1 MNKIRILLITVLGL
15 CNLPLFAQV
24 KLDTAYLQVIYLED
38 YVKNVDT
45 KKMGYDELFLNI
57 GSHISEFYSKRE
69 SQVQN
74 IRDSVF
80 AIGGDISQA
89 TSLTADIPRSYQ
101 YYHVYKNYPSKEMLT
116 YTDKVLFDS
125 YRYEEPLE
133 KPVWTLL
140 SERKDIQG
148 YLCQK
153 AMAAFKGRKWT
164 AWYTTKIPISDGPW
178 KLNGLPGLILDAMD
192 SDSLYHF
199 YCVGMKQ
206 IKRSIPINIKGK
218 FIKCSKQELYEK
230 RKQLNE
236 NIVAYMK
243 SMPQI
248 TNVILKTPEKTKT
261 NKYLDIEI
269 QESAKKQE

>member
-24 KLDTAYLQVIYLED
+24 KLDTAYLQVTYLED

-69 SQVQN
+69 YQVQN
-74 IRDSVF
+74 IRDSIF

-89 TSLTADIPRSYQ
+89 TSLSADIPRSYQ
-101 YYHVYKNYPSKEMLT
+101 YYHVYKNYPLEGILT

-125 YRYEEPLE
+125 YRYEESLE
-133 KPVWTLL
+133 KPVWNLL
-140 SERKDIQG
+140 NERKDLLG
-148 YLCQK
+148 YSCQK
-153 AMAAFKGRKWT
+153 AMTKFKGRKWIV
-164 AWYTTKIPISDGPW
+164 WYATEIPISDGPW

-199 YCVGMKQ
+199 YCVGIKQ

-248 TNVILKTPEKTKT
+248 TNVILKTPEKTIN
-261 NKYLDIEI
+261 NKYLDIEV
-269 QESAKKQE
+269 QEPSKK

>member
-1 MNKIRILLITVLGL
+1 
-15 CNLPLFAQV
+15 
-24 KLDTAYLQVIYLED
+24 
-38 YVKNVDT
+38 
-45 KKMGYDELFLNI
+45 
-57 GSHISEFYSKRE
+57 
-69 SQVQN
+69 
-74 IRDSVF
+74 
-80 AIGGDISQA
+80 
-89 TSLTADIPRSYQ
+89 
-101 YYHVYKNYPSKEMLT
+101 MLT

-164 AWYTTKIPISDGPW
+164 AWYTTEIPISDGPW
-178 KLNGLPGLILDAMD
+178 KLSGLPGLILDAVD
-192 SDSLYHF
+192 SDSLFHF
-199 YCVGMKQ
+199 YCVGIRQLKE
-206 IKRSIPINIKGK
+206 SIPINIKGK
-218 FIKCSKQELYEK
+218 FIKCSKQELYGK
-230 RKQLNE
+230 RKQLDE
-236 NIVAYMK
+236 DLVAYMK